1 MNPVVRGSALA
12 VLLLSSS
19 LVRAESAPG
28 EAAPPDTAAP
38 DAGTAAAAPEATD
51 KDKAAAKA
59 AVQEYLT
66 AVKAKKWDV
75 VRKLTHPVTLQRIA
89 DIKKRKRIED
99 DEMAP
104 WAKEKESWV
113 TEFEIGE
120 PMPSAK
126 GAIAVPVTEQVY
138 SVEDNGVEDGVK
150 VEYLVIPVKGTWW
163 VTDRRIGENEFPAST
178 LAASYKG
185 YFEGEFTPPP
195 PPAPEKKGKK
205 GKKKSDE

>member
-1 MNPVVRGSALA
+1 MNPLARVA
-12 VLLLSSS
+12 VLGLLMLSAST
-19 LVRAESAPG
+19 LRAESAPG
-28 EAAPPDTAAP
+28 ETAPPDSAAP
-38 DAGTAAAAPEATD
+38 DGGAAAAAPEATD

-66 AVKAKKWDV
+66 AVKAKKWDN
-75 VRKLTHPVTLQRIA
+75 VRKLTHPVTIVRIA
-89 DIKKRKRIED
+89 DIKKRKRVED

-104 WAKEKESWV
+104 WAKEKESWLN
-113 TEFEIGE
+113 EFKLGE

-126 GAIAVPVTEQVY
+126 GAIAVPSTEQIY

-150 VEYLVIPVKGTWW
+150 VEYLVIPVAGKWW

-195 PPAPEKKGKK
+195 PQAPEKKTRKSKKK
-205 GKKKSDE
+205 GAD